1 MSITPSEAPSA
12 VSPAVTREEEE
23 ELQTET
29 VVGSINLVTTVHNTV
44 LVFTTA
50 TTTPAPSLAPGEQQD
65 TRSSA
70 TFSRPQNESL
80 KYQNV

>member
-1 MSITPSEAPSA
+1 MSATPSEVPSPSA

-50 TTTPAPSLAPGEQQD
+50 TTTPAPSPAPGEQ
-65 TRSSA
+65 
-70 TFSRPQNESL
+70 
-80 KYQNV
+80 

>member
-1 MSITPSEAPSA
+1 MSATPSEAPSS

-50 TTTPAPSLAPGEQQD
+50 TTTPAASPAPGEHSNTKSRVVQ
-65 TRSSA
+65 A
-70 TFSRPQNESL
+70 NAIFS
-80 KYQNV
+80 

>member
-1 MSITPSEAPSA
+1 MSATSTEAPSA
-12 VSPAVTREEEE
+12 VSPAVTREEE

-50 TTTPAPSLAPGEQQD
+50 TTTPAPSLAPGEQ
-65 TRSSA
+65 
-70 TFSRPQNESL
+70 
-80 KYQNV
+80 